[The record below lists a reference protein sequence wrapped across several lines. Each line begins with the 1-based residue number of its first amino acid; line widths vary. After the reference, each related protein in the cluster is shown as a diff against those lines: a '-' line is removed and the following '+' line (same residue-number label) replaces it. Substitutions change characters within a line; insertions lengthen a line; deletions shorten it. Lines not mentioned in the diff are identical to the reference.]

1 MPRGMGKVAAT
12 VAVSMLCGCAHADSG
27 RIANTLIAAAFI
39 AVEVS
44 AAESAAP
51 GLFCSDDEGD
61 PPHTCPG
68 TTPAPASPP
77 PPPPD

>member
-1 MPRGMGKVAAT
+1 MRNVAAAIT
-12 VAVSMLCGCAHADSG
+12 VCMLCGCAHADSG
-27 RIANTLIAAAFI
+27 HIANTLMTAAII

-44 AAESAAP
+44 VVTQSAAP
-51 GLFCSDDEGD
+51 GPLCADEDPG

-68 TTPAPASPP
+68 TTPSPVSPP